1 MKKKI
6 LARKLELFYW
16 EIEPKRD
23 QKREMRLQTDLEF
36 LLNEIKK
43 LNKKY
48 NVNMFSTKLWGGK
61 GFATKQKIREFKKLF
76 FKGKRLHKAT
86 KTGRLDPRKLIR
98 NAVQNMNNVN
108 SQKYGVPPE
117 TVEKKSLEDKKFRE
131 IYNFHRMVRVSRD
144 AERYKRNDIRFDK
157 KTRKKLCSPL
167 TVGEKVLVLAERLR
181 KKDALRNLYKSTTQN
196 ISFFNTEEI
205 FIVRNVLLRR
215 LLQLLD
221 LQNGWRRNN

>member
-1 MKKKI
+1 
-6 LARKLELFYW
+6 
-16 EIEPKRD
+16 
-23 QKREMRLQTDLEF
+23 
-36 LLNEIKK
+36 
-43 LNKKY
+43 
-48 NVNMFSTKLWGGK
+48 
-61 GFATKQKIREFKKLF
+61 
-76 FKGKRLHKAT
+76 
-86 KTGRLDPRKLIR
+86 
-98 NAVQNMNNVN
+98 MNNIN
-108 SQKYGVPPE
+108 SQKYGVPLK
-117 TVEKKSLEDKKFRE
+117 TVEKKSLEDEKFRQV
-131 IYNFHRMVRVSRD
+131 YDFHRMVRVSRD

>member
-1 MKKKI
+1 
-6 LARKLELFYW
+6 
-16 EIEPKRD
+16 
-23 QKREMRLQTDLEF
+23 MRLQTDLKF
-36 LLNEIKK
+36 LQNEIKK

-48 NVNMFSTKLWGGK
+48 NVDMFSTKLRGGK
-61 GFATKQKIREFKKLF
+61 ALAAEQKIREFKKLL
-76 FKGKRLHKAT
+76 FKSKWLHKAT

-117 TVEKKSLEDKKFRE
+117 MVEKKSLKDEKFRV
-131 IYNFHRMVRVSRD
+131 YDFHRMVIVSRD
-144 AERYKRNDIRFDK
+144 AKRNKPNDIRFDK

-181 KKDALRNLYKSTTQN
+181 KKDAPGNLHKSTTEN
-196 ISFFNTEEI
+196 ISFYER
-205 FIVRNVLLRR
+205 RNIYSEKSFVERR

-221 LQNGWRRNN
+221 L